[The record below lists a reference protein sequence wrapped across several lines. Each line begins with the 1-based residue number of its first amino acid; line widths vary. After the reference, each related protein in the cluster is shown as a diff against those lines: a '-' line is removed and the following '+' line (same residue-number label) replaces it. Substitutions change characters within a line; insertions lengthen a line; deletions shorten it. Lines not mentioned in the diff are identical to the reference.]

1 MKTEYIVNHK
11 EIGNLSHK
19 KPIELFICNTC
30 HRIQTY
36 KITNSN
42 TQGGDS
48 CEHGGGAGWRR
59 LA

>member
-1 MKTEYIVNHK
+1 M
-11 EIGNLSHK
+11 HK